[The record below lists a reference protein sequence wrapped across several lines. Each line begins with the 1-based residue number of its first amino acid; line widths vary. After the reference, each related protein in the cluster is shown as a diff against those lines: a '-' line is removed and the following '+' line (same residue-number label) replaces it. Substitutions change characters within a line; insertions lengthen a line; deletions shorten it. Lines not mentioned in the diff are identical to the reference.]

1 MIGDDWNF
9 VLYNCILATNWLS
22 LIYVFTLILFGNIIM
37 LNLFLAIL
45 LGNFDAARKFHLKMR
60 VIDKFAKYSSKGVKV
75 SVILR
80 NILGDD

>member
-1 MIGDDWNF
+1 
-9 VLYNCILATNWLS
+9 
-22 LIYVFTLILFGNIIM
+22 M